1 MKCLILAAGQGQRI
15 KHITK
20 KFPKCLIKINKE
32 SLLQRQIRLL
42 HRLNIKNITVVK
54 GFKAKKINFKSV
66 NYILNKNFK
75 NNEQLDSL
83 FCAKKE
89 LNQNVLIIFSD
100 IIFDFSILKKIF
112 RSTLGDI
119 VLAVDRD
126 WKKRYKFRYDHPVGQ
141 ADKVSIVN
149 KLDIK
154 NIGKKM
160 NLDDANGEFLGI
172 LKLTKKGCQIFLK
185 NYIKIKRKKKTNKM
199 QIHDFLKYILKN
211 SNKIKACFTRG
222 KFMEIDTTN
231 DYRIAK
237 KIFNK
242 KYT

>member
-1 MKCLILAAGQGQRI
+1 MKCLILAAGRGRRI

-54 GFKAKKINFKSV
+54 GFKANKINFKSA
-66 NYILNKNFK
+66 NYVLNKNFK

-89 LNQNVLIIFSD
+89 LNQNVLVVFSD
-100 IIFDFSILKKIF
+100 IIFDFSILKKVF

-126 WKKRYKFRYDHPVGQ
+126 WKKRYQFRYDHPFDQ
-141 ADKVSIVN
+141 ADKVNIVN

-154 NIGKKM
+154 NIGKKI
-160 NLDDANGEFLGI
+160 NLDDTKGEFLGI
-172 LKLTKKGCQIFLK
+172 LKLTKTGCQIFLK
-185 NYIKIKRKKKTNKM
+185 N
-199 QIHDFLKYILKN
+199 
-211 SNKIKACFTRG
+211 
-222 KFMEIDTTN
+222 
-231 DYRIAK
+231 
-237 KIFNK
+237 
-242 KYT
+242 